1 MAIIAKQNRI
11 SDPNLNGVH
20 VDEIFSGMILHDR
33 FKMEDG
39 LSFDEIVDEA
49 VKKGVI
55 HKSLSGV
62 YLFFG
67 S

>member
-1 MAIIAKQNRI
+1 M
-11 SDPNLNGVH
+11 
-20 VDEIFSGMILHDR
+20 DEIFSGMILLDR

-49 VKKGVI
+49 VKKGVV
-55 HKSLSGV
+55 HKSLSGA
-62 YLFFG
+62 YLFLG